1 MSYKRE
7 LCDTLQRTYL
17 DGVNGW
23 SRRPMA

>member
-1 MSYKRE
+1 VGYKIKAYDIG
-7 LCDTLQRTYL
+7 LHTYL